1 MNLARSFLT
10 AGAKSV
16 VASLWSVDDR
26 STATLMESFY
36 THLAQGSTVSYALRQ
51 AQLDFIKTYGEK
63 AKPYLW
69 AGFEV
74 IGDGTRR
81 LKTETNN
88 ADVRSTGANFR

>member
-26 STATLMESFY
+26 STATLMEYFY
-36 THLAQGSTVSYALRQ
+36 THLAQGATVSAALRQ
-51 AQLDFIKTYGEK
+51 AQLDFIKNYGEK

-74 IGDGTRR
+74 IGDGTRK
-81 LKTETNN
+81 LKFETNH
-88 ADVRSTGANFR
+88 ADLRSTGANFR